1 MKSIYLRIFSAIGL
15 VATLTACSHVASDDR
30 FIELPKVEAKRV
42 VLIEDFTGQDCV
54 NCPNAHETI
63 DGLIEQYGDNVVPVS
78 IHAGQLSIPD
88 TKPLGLATEE
98 GEYYAKQANVTIY
111 PSGLVDRL
119 GTPST
124 PNEWPTLVYN
134 DIQVPSLFDLDL
146 NAYCENGIIKV
157 KAEMTANL
165 ESDVILQLWVV
176 ESSIVAMQKTLD
188 TGTYKFDYVH
198 NNVFRA
204 CVNGLDGQPVSLVS
218 LVKQTSESEI
228 ALNERW
234 KTENLA
240 IVGFLYTPELGVLQA
255 ARCNVKPAN

>member
-42 VLIEDFTGQDCV
+42 VLIEDFTGQNCI
-54 NCPNAHETI
+54 NCPIAHETI
-63 DGLIEQYGDNVVPVS
+63 DGLVEQYGDNVVAVS
-78 IHAGQLSIPD
+78 IHAGPLSLSDKTPI
-88 TKPLGLATEE
+88 GLATEE
-98 GEYYAKQANVTIY
+98 GEYYAKQADVTIY
-111 PSGLVDRL
+111 PTGLVDRL
-119 GTPST
+119 GSPST
-124 PNEWPTLVYN
+124 PDEWPTLVYN

-176 ESSIVAMQKTLD
+176 ESNIVSLQKMPDGSTN
-188 TGTYKFDYVH
+188 GAYVH

-204 CVNGLDGQPVSLVS
+204 CVNGLDGQPVSLAS
-218 LVKQTSESEI
+218 LQKQTSESEI

-255 ARCNVKPAN
+255 ARCNVNPAN